1 MKTPIKLNKIP
12 IASLINVLQHLY
24 EEGADYIDLQGEHT
38 PGDANDV
45 IKVTVRPEYY
55 VLCLQEI
62 FVQNLTNTVYGKSSN
77 KRNVEYKDLSELV
90 EDDERL
96 EFLQG

>member
-38 PGDANDV
+38 PGDKNDV

-55 VLCLQEI
+55 VGEPDDDDSEQDKTDQNTYLQKLKKNQKKI
-62 FVQNLTNTVYGKSSN
+62 
-77 KRNVEYKDLSELV
+77 
-90 EDDERL
+90 
-96 EFLQG
+96 

>member
-24 EEGADYIDLQGEHT
+24 EEGADYIDIQGEHT
-38 PGDANDV
+38 PGDKNDV

-55 VLCLQEI
+55 VGESDGDDDSEQDKTDPEYLFTEI
-62 FVQNLTNTVYGKSSN
+62 EEEPKEDINPIS
-77 KRNVEYKDLSELV
+77 
-90 EDDERL
+90 DDEINDL
-96 EFLQG
+96 I

>member
-38 PGDANDV
+38 PGDKNDV

-55 VLCLQEI
+55 VDEPDGDDSKQDKTDPEYLFTEI
-62 FVQNLTNTVYGKSSN
+62 KEEPKEDINPIS
-77 KRNVEYKDLSELV
+77 
-90 EDDERL
+90 DDEINDL
-96 EFLQG
+96 I

>member
-55 VLCLQEI
+55 VGEPDGDDDSEQDKTDPEYLFTEI
-62 FVQNLTNTVYGKSSN
+62 EEEPKEDINPIS
-77 KRNVEYKDLSELV
+77 
-90 EDDERL
+90 DDEINDL
-96 EFLQG
+96 I